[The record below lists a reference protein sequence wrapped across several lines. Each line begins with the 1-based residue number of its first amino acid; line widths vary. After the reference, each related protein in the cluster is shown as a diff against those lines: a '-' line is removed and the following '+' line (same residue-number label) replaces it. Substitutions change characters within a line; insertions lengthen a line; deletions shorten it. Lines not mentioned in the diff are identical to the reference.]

1 LIIVRERWPL
11 PPWAAV
17 AAGLSLVLL
26 PLSGANGILFTPF
39 FAVWLAVGVALYRR
53 EMSEGWI
60 APFFSTCIVISLAL
74 SALYFVG
81 WTSTASS
88 YPNPGFWPTLLTGAR
103 FIGMALG
110 PVGGGKVPPRLISG
124 VLFFAATILLMVS
137 SAFPLFCGLR
147 HTKRSER
154 FRAFGLLVFAAAMAA
169 LVLAMA
175 WGRAGWVPVYD
186 MPDRYALLSVPAL
199 CAAYFAWILYATEA
213 VANRVAIAFAIAGL
227 LALPFNLR
235 EGNWWRRWYASG
247 MAAFEQDLS
256 AGLSWQELAD
266 KHYKFLLHWD
276 RSGLVESMKM
286 LHDAKIGPLGRAA
299 PR

>member
-1 LIIVRERWPL
+1 
-11 PPWAAV
+11 
-17 AAGLSLVLL
+17 
-26 PLSGANGILFTPF
+26 
-39 FAVWLAVGVALYRR
+39 
-53 EMSEGWI
+53 
-60 APFFSTCIVISLAL
+60 
-74 SALYFVG
+74 
-81 WTSTASS
+81 
-88 YPNPGFWPTLLTGAR
+88 
-103 FIGMALG
+103 MALG
-110 PVGGGKVPPRLISG
+110 PVGAGKVPPKLISG
-124 VLFFAATILLMVS
+124 VLFCAVALVLLG
-137 SAFPLFCGLR
+137 SAIAPLTEGLR
-147 HTKRSER
+147 RARGSER
-154 FRAFGLLVFAAAMAA
+154 SRVWGLLVFAAAMAA

-199 CAAYFAWILYATEA
+199 CAAYFAWILYGTEG
-213 VANRVAIAFAIAGL
+213 VGNRVAIAFAIAGL

-235 EGNWWRRWYASG
+235 EGNWLRRWYASG